1 MRIALATL
9 AFLAIAGAA
18 LLGYSFWKASRTLR
32 EAGAQVAAGDHL
44 SFHRVALDRP
54 LPAGFETIGTPA
66 RFRDAASFLGRF
78 YISGSGGLYEFD
90 AAGDLR
96 NRYRVGLELPP
107 APLTAIATGVGGG
120 FSDLQLWIA
129 TAGEGLLAFDG
140 RHFVQIRPDDTPSRA
155 LTCLLP
161 LSTGRVLLGT
171 EKSGVLVWDGKK
183 LGPLHPALAGLPVTT
198 LAGSEADLWVGTL
211 DRGVFHWHA
220 GQLDHFSET
229 EGVPDP
235 EILSLAV
242 DGNRVFAGTALGI
255 AAFDDGRFARLLA
268 PGLFAR
274 TLVVHGETLLAGT
287 LEEGVAEIALNAKV
301 PRARIAAAPSGL
313 SAVEHLF
320 LLDGKAHALAQ
331 AALYRQPAPLESFEK
346 ILAVPGGLLA
356 DANVS
361 ALATDRAGRLWVG
374 YFDRGLDIVDAG
386 FDRARHLEDDHLFC
400 VNRIVHHDD
409 GGGSAVATANGL
421 ALFDGSA
428 QLRQVLS
435 KSDGLIAS
443 QVTDVLLGGTSR
455 APVLT
460 IATPAG
466 ISMLDGSGV
475 SSLYAFHGLVNNH
488 VYALARAGSRTLA
501 GTLGGLSILE
511 SGVVAA
517 SMTTANSGLKHNWI
531 TAIASSDNGWYIG
544 TYGAGVLKL
553 DAAGAWT
560 SFPDLASPI
569 IVNPG
574 AIVVTTN
581 AVYAGTLGN
590 GLAVFNRASGRWTK
604 VQTGLPSMNVT
615 AVSASNGYLY
625 IGTDNGLVRAA
636 ERELPVQ

>member
-1 MRIALATL
+1 MRIVLASL
-9 AFLAIAGAA
+9 AVLGLAGAA
-18 LLGYSFWKASRTLR
+18 FLGYSFWKASRSLR
-32 EAGAQVAAGDHL
+32 DAGAQVAAGDRL
-44 SFHRVALDRP
+44 AFRRVALDRP
-54 LPAGFETIGTPA
+54 LPAGFETIGTPS

-90 AAGDLR
+90 GTGELR
-96 NRYRVGLELPP
+96 SRYRVGLELPP
-107 APLTAIATGVGGG
+107 ASITAIAPGAGGG

-140 RHFVQIRPDDTPSRA
+140 RHFVQIRPGDAPARA

-171 EKSGVLVWDGKK
+171 EKIGVLVWDGKK
-183 LGPLHPALAGLPVTT
+183 LGSLHPALAGLPVTA
-198 LAGSEADLWVGTL
+198 LAGSEGDLWVGTL
-211 DRGVFHWHA
+211 DRGVFRWHA

-242 DGNRVFAGTALGI
+242 DGNRLYAGTALGI
-255 AAFDDGRFARLLA
+255 AAFEDGRFARVLA

-274 TLVVHGETLLAGT
+274 TLLVHGETLLAGT
-287 LEEGVAEIALNAKV
+287 LEDGVAEIPLTAKV
-301 PRARIAAAPSGL
+301 PRARIAATPTGL
-313 SAVEHLF
+313 NAVEHLF
-320 LLDGKAHALAQ
+320 LLDGKPHALAQ
-331 AALYRQPAPLESFEK
+331 AALYRQAAPLKPFEK
-346 ILAVPGGLLA
+346 ILALPGGLLA

-361 ALATDRAGRLWVG
+361 ALAADRTGRLWVG
-374 YFDRGLDIVDAG
+374 YFDHGLDIVEPG
-386 FDRARHLEDDHLFC
+386 LDRAHHLEDDHLFC
-400 VNRIVHHDD
+400 VNRIVHHED

-435 KSDGLIAS
+435 KADGLIAS

-455 APVLT
+455 APLLT

-466 ISMLDGSGV
+466 ISMLDGAGV

-488 VYALARAGSRTLA
+488 VYALAHAGSRTLA

-511 SGVVAA
+511 SGIVSA

-531 TAIASSDNGWYIG
+531 TAIAASDNGWYIG
-544 TYGAGVLKL
+544 TYGAGVVKL
-553 DAAGAWT
+553 EASGAFT
-560 SFPDLASPI
+560 SYPDLATPV
-569 IVNPG
+569 IVNPN
-574 AIVVTTN
+574 AIAVTSS
-581 AVYAGTLGN
+581 AVYAGTLGC
-590 GLAVFNRASGRWTK
+590 GLAVFNRAGGRWSK
-604 VQTGLPSMNVT
+604 VQSGLPSMNVT
-615 AVSASNGYLY
+615 ALAALNGYLY

-636 ERELPVQ
+636 ERELPIQ

>member
-1 MRIALATL
+1 MRIVLASL
-9 AFLAIAGAA
+9 AVLGLAGAA
-18 LLGYSFWKASRTLR
+18 FLGYSFWKASRTLR
-32 EAGAQVAAGDHL
+32 DAGAQVAAGDRIA
-44 SFHRVALDRP
+44 FRRVALDRP
-54 LPAGFETIGTPA
+54 LPAGFETIGTPS

-90 AAGDLR
+90 GTGELR

-107 APLTAIATGVGGG
+107 APVTAIAPGVGGG
-120 FSDLQLWIA
+120 FSDPQLWVA

-140 RHFVQIRPDDTPSRA
+140 RHFVQIRPGDAPARA

-171 EKSGVLVWDGKK
+171 EKIGVLVWDGKK
-183 LGPLHPALAGLPVTT
+183 LGPLHPALAGLPVTA
-198 LAGSEADLWVGTL
+198 LAGSEGDLWVGTL
-211 DRGVFHWHA
+211 DRGVFRWHA

-242 DGNRVFAGTALGI
+242 DGNRVYAGTALGI
-255 AAFDDGRFARLLA
+255 AAFEEGRFARVLA

-274 TLVVHGETLLAGT
+274 TLLVHGETLLAGT
-287 LEEGVAEIALNAKV
+287 LEDGVAEIPLNAKV
-301 PRARIAAAPSGL
+301 PRARIATAPSGL
-313 SAVEHLF
+313 NAVEHLF
-320 LLDGKAHALAQ
+320 LLDGKPHALAQ
-331 AALYRQPAPLESFEK
+331 AALYRQPAPLESFERV
-346 ILAVPGGLLA
+346 LAVPGGLLT
-356 DANVS
+356 DANIS
-361 ALATDRAGRLWVG
+361 ALAADRAGRLWVG
-374 YFDRGLDIVDAG
+374 YFDRGLDIVEPG
-386 FDRARHLEDDHLFC
+386 LDRARHLEDDHLFC
-400 VNRIVHHDD
+400 VNRIVHHED

-435 KSDGLIAS
+435 KADGLIAS

-455 APVLT
+455 APLLT

-466 ISMLDGSGV
+466 ISMLDGTGV

-511 SGVVAA
+511 SGIVSA

-531 TAIASSDNGWYIG
+531 TAIAASDNGWYIG
-544 TYGAGVLKL
+544 TYGAGVVKL
-553 DAAGAWT
+553 EASGAFT
-560 SFPDLASPI
+560 SYPDLSAPV
-569 IVNPG
+569 IVNPN
-574 AIVVTTN
+574 AIAVTSS
-581 AVYAGTLGN
+581 AVYAGTLGS
-590 GLAVFNRASGRWTK
+590 GLAVFNRGAGRWSK
-604 VQTGLPSMNVT
+604 VQSGLPSMNVT
-615 AVSASNGYLY
+615 ALAALNGYLY
-625 IGTDNGLVRAA
+625 IGTDNGLARAA
-636 ERELPVQ
+636 ERELPIQ